1 MNDRDFSFKKSLGQ
15 NFLQDNNIIKR
26 IVNTVDWKEETL
38 VIEVGP
44 GSGALTK
51 ELVKYPV
58 HVLAYE
64 IDSRLEWTL
73 DQALKGCSNI
83 TLIYDDFLK
92 RNVKEDLKSFSY
104 QHLIFVSNLP
114 YYITTPIITK
124 LIEEDLFVEEIL
136 VMVQKEVGERFFAKP
151 KTKEYN
157 SLSVFLQYH
166 YEIKKE
172 FVVSRNAFLP
182 KPNVDSIIVKMVR
195 KDFPLFVK
203 NKDQFYRLV
212 RDSFRFKRKTLK
224 NNLKEYPLSDLEKV
238 LQDYH
243 YSLSSRAEELPL
255 EVFVAMSNLLS

>member
-15 NFLQDNNIIKR
+15 NFLQDSNIIKR
-26 IVNTVDWKEETL
+26 IVNTVDWKDQTL

-51 ELVKYPV
+51 ELVKLPV
-58 HVLAYE
+58 QVLAYE
-64 IDSRLEWTL
+64 IDSRLEWAL
-73 DQALKGCSNI
+73 DQALKDYSNI

-92 RNVKEDLKSFSY
+92 RNVKKDLKEFSY
-104 QHLIFVSNLP
+104 QHLVFVSNLP

-124 LIEEDLFVEEIL
+124 LIEDDLEVEEIL
-136 VMVQKEVGERFFAKP
+136 IMVQKEVGERFLAKP

-172 FVVSRNAFLP
+172 FIVSRNAFLP
-182 KPNVDSIIVKMVR
+182 KPNVDSLIIKMIR
-195 KDFPLFVK
+195 KDSPLFVE

-224 NNLKEYPLSDLEKV
+224 NNLKDYPLSQMEQV
-238 LQDYH
+238 LQAYH

-255 EVFVAMSNLLS
+255 EVFVAMSNALS

>member
-15 NFLQDNNIIKR
+15 NFLQDSNIIKR
-26 IVNTVDWKEETL
+26 IVNTVDWKDQTL

-51 ELVKYPV
+51 ELVKLPV
-58 HVLAYE
+58 QVLAYE
-64 IDSRLEWTL
+64 IDSRLEWAL
-73 DQALKGCSNI
+73 DQALKDYSNI

-92 RNVKEDLKSFSY
+92 RNVKKDLKEFSY
-104 QHLIFVSNLP
+104 QHLVFVSNLP

-124 LIEEDLFVEEIL
+124 LIEDDLEVEEIL
-136 VMVQKEVGERFFAKP
+136 IMVQKEVGERFLAKP

-157 SLSVFLQYH
+157 SLSVFLQHH

-172 FVVSRNAFLP
+172 FIVSRNAFLP
-182 KPNVDSIIVKMVR
+182 KPNVDSLIIKMIR
-195 KDFPLFVK
+195 RDSPLFVE
-203 NKDQFYRLV
+203 NKDRFYRLV

-224 NNLKEYPLSDLEKV
+224 NNLKDYPLSQIEPV
-238 LQDYH
+238 LQAYH

-255 EVFVAMSNLLS
+255 EVFVAMSNVLS